1 MQIAPQPA
9 NAALSL
15 EYPLP
20 DLPAPGTAKQVRT
33 GVFWLR
39 MPLPFALK
47 HINLWLLED
56 GTGWT
61 IVDCGLG
68 TDTTRTL
75 WEQIFAGG
83 LDGRPA
89 RRLIVTH
96 CHPDHIGLAAWL
108 CEKFGLKPCMTSSE
122 YVHAHAVYHR
132 VGGTDHA
139 ALRTLHERH
148 GLDGARLDALRS
160 RADHYRR
167 GVPSLPNAFERIKH
181 EEQIVI
187 GENAW
192 RVIVGHGHSPEHA
205 ALYCESLGVLIAG
218 DMLLPRISTNVSVW
232 PMEPEGDPLGEFLTS
247 LERFGELP
255 ADTLVLPSHG
265 LPFRGMHHRIAELN
279 RHHQT
284 RLDRLIAVCERP
296 STAAELL
303 PQLFERN
310 FDDYHLVFA
319 MGETIAHLNHLMHR
333 GVLKRGENP
342 DGIHRF
348 VRRPLM
354 AKA

>member
-1 MQIAPQPA
+1 MQIAPQSV

-20 DLPAPGTAKQVRT
+20 DLPAPGTVKQVRT

-39 MPLPFALK
+39 MPLPFALE

-61 IVDCGLG
+61 IIDCGLG

-83 LDGRPA
+83 LNGRPV

-132 VGGTDHA
+132 VAGTDHA
-139 ALRTLHERH
+139 ALRILHERH
-148 GLDGARLDALRS
+148 GLDGARLDALSS
-160 RADHYRR
+160 RADPYRR
-167 GVPSLPNAFERIKH
+167 GVPTLPNAYERIKDG
-181 EEQIVI
+181 ERLVI
-187 GENAW
+187 GEYAW
-192 RVIVGHGHSPEHA
+192 RVIVGHGHSPAHA
-205 ALYCESLGVLIAG
+205 ALYCEKLGVLIAG

-232 PMEPEGDPLGEFLTS
+232 PMEPEGDPLGEFLAS
-247 LERFGELP
+247 LDHFGELA

-265 LPFRGMHHRIAELN
+265 LPFRGMHHRIAELK

-303 PQLFERN
+303 PHLFQRK

-333 GVLKRGENP
+333 GVFKRGERP

-348 VRRPLM
+348 VRRPLV
-354 AKA
+354 AGA